1 MRVSHLELKNFRN
14 HNNSDFDFSGGV
26 TTIIGRNGRG
36 KTNIVEAINYIAI
49 LGSHRVAQ
57 DAPLIQHGF
66 EDANIIADVEKQ
78 NRTAHVEITISSG
91 RQNVVE
97 LNRAP
102 LRRPRDVLGLV
113 RTVIFA
119 PEDLELV
126 KGDPSA
132 RRKYLDDFSVLM
144 LPRFAGVR
152 SDYEKTLR
160 QRNTLLK
167 SAGRRAL
174 SETARATL
182 QAWDEQLVTHGTTI
196 VKHRLD
202 AIRKLQP
209 LIAIHGDTLS
219 NSREPMESKYVSSWC
234 PQEATTE
241 EEIAEAFRQA
251 LELRHH
257 DEVERGITLVG
268 PHRDDLE
275 LQLSGLPAK
284 GYASHGQTW
293 SFCLAMRLASFDV
306 LRTLDD
312 DPILILDDVF
322 AELDQ
327 ARRTRLLQAITS
339 VEQTIVTAAVA
350 EDVPTGLVGN
360 TIYLEDV

>member
-14 HNNSDFDFSGGV
+14 HKQSDFDFSSGI

-49 LGSHRVAQ
+49 LGSHRVAT
-57 DAPLIQHGF
+57 DAPLIQHGY
-66 EDANIIADVEKQ
+66 EEARIVADVEKQ
-78 NRTAHVEITISSG
+78 NRTAHVDITISSG
-91 RQNVVE
+91 KTNVIE
-97 LNRAP
+97 LNRAA

-152 SDYEKTLR
+152 SDFEKTLR

-174 SETARATL
+174 SPTARDTL
-182 QAWDEQLVTHGTTI
+182 QAWDEQLIMHGTTI
-196 VKHRLD
+196 VKHRLE
-202 AIRKLQP
+202 AIELLRP
-209 LIAIHGDTLS
+209 LIGSHGDTLS
-219 NSREPMESKYVSSWC
+219 GTTEPMEISYVSSWC
-234 PQEATTE
+234 APDAQSEA
-241 EEIAEAFRQA
+241 EIAESFRTA

-257 DEVERGITLVG
+257 DEVERGVTLVG
-268 PHRDDLE
+268 PHRDDLD
-275 LQLSGLPAK
+275 LQLSKLPAK

-327 ARRTRLLQAITS
+327 ARRTRLLEAIHS

-350 EDVPTGLVGN
+350 EDVPSGLVGN